1 LTNLSWGRWVVRW
14 LQTEEVPYL
23 KLRILCIPNFLG
35 NFRLQW
41 QNINSCFYLL
51 IAFFLEQRSG
61 VGRGI
66 AKSRPL
72 SWTLDTF
79 AWVKVCRRC
88 LKPFCGRYSKELEY
102 LTVSFNVFYER
113 DIWLSG
119 WYGVSFLDKLNFF
132 SFNGDL
138 LMSFLLFEQ
147 MSLLMYDVHNNLAPD
162 NIKNMFT
169 KLSSVHS
176 YRTRSVT
183 NENYHMLN
191 NASYSWKWSEPSLF
205 PVLWFG
211 TVFHFLSKHLKK
223 KSIQKGT
230 KGKTLWNT
238 GKRGRL
244 Y

>member
-1 LTNLSWGRWVVRW
+1 MRGEILACIFYKKEAQLTNLSWGRWVDRW

-23 KLRILCIPNFLG
+23 KLRILWIPNFLG

-51 IAFFLEQRSG
+51 IPFFREQRSG

-66 AKSRPL
+66 AKSRPV

-79 AWVKVCRRC
+79 TWVKVCRHC

-102 LTVSFNVFYER
+102 TVSFNVFYER

-119 WYGVSFLDKLNFF
+119 WYGVSFLDKFNFLT
-132 SFNGDL
+132 FNGGL

-183 NENYHMLN
+183 NENYYVEQVRTENMKRAFSISGALIWN
-191 NASYSWKWSEPSLF
+191 SISL
-205 PVLWFG
+205 
-211 TVFHFLSKHLKK
+211 
-223 KSIQKGT
+223 SI
-230 KGKTLWNT
+230 KTL
-238 GKRGRL
+238 
-244 Y
+244 